1 MKPTLFMM
9 IGAPGSGKS
18 YFAREKLHGLIENS
32 DYISRDDIRFSLLK
46 EGEPYFAHERA
57 TYDIFIKRIVDAL
70 MNHRNAIADA
80 VHINWPSRRKLIN
93 NIKKYMDVTSIDI
106 VPVIVTCS
114 RETALERNSKR
125 EGLANVPDNVITTA
139 FDQMTD
145 PNNDPFKY
153 LAIMRVCTE

>member
-18 YFAREKLHGLIENS
+18 YFARETLYNLIENGT
-32 DYISRDDIRFSLLK
+32 YISRDDIRFSLLK

-57 TYDIFIKRIVDAL
+57 TYDIFIERIVEAL
-70 MNHRNAIADA
+70 MSYHNAIADA

-93 NIKKYMDVTSIDI
+93 NIKKFIDITSIDV

-114 RETALERNSKR
+114 RETALERNRKR

-145 PNNDPFKY
+145 PINDPFKY

>member
-9 IGAPGSGKS
+9 VGAPGSGKS
-18 YFAREKLHGLIENS
+18 YFAREKLHRLIENS

-57 TYDIFIKRIVDAL
+57 TYNIFIERITDAL
-70 MNHRNAIADA
+70 KIYHNAIADA

-93 NIKKYMDVTSIDI
+93 NINKYLDVNYIDI
-106 VPVIVTCS
+106 IPVIVTCS

-125 EGLANVPDNVITTA
+125 KGLANVPDNVITTA

-145 PNNDPFKY
+145 PASDPFKY
-153 LAIMRVCTE
+153 SAIMRVNTE